1 MAYRNQGRIYYSE
14 YILFL
19 FFWQR
24 IRIFICDIP
33 HPAWRGRQRRRRGSV
48 MSEPYYVIIIGPYYY
63 NSHITPAPPPATA
76 DTDQY

>member
-33 HPAWRGRQRRRRGSV
+33 HPAWRGRQRRRGSV

-63 NSHITPAPPPATA
+63 NSHITPAAPPPATA